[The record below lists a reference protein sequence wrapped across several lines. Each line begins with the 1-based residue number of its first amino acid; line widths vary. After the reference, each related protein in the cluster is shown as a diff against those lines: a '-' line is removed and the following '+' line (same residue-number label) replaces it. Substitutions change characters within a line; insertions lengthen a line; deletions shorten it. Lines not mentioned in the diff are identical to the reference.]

1 MKSTV
6 RAVRWNGQVLEL
18 LDQRLLPVEE
28 RWLACDGID
37 SVAFAIKE
45 MVVRGAPVI
54 GIAAAYG
61 MALRAAQ
68 VSGPAA
74 VFVSEMEAASKTLAA
89 TRPTAV
95 NLFWALER
103 VMRRAAAASNLNP
116 QERALAVAEEAIA
129 IDEEDLQLCLAM
141 GRHGAALL
149 PDRGGVMTHCNAGA
163 LATGGHG
170 TALGVIRSAL
180 WGGKQFK
187 VYSRETRPLLQGA
200 RLTAWEL
207 LKDGIDVTL
216 LCDSAAAHAMS
227 RGLINAVIVGA
238 DRIAAN
244 GDTANKIGTQGLAI
258 LARHFGIP
266 FYVAAPYSTVDLL
279 TRSGESIVIEERSP
293 QEVRFFQG
301 VQSAPEQVPVLNPA
315 FDVTPAELITA
326 IITDRGVV
334 RAPYPEQLLKTV
346 GRR

>member
-315 FDVTPAELITA
+315 FDVTPAELISA

>member
-6 RAVRWNGQVLEL
+6 RAVRWNGRELEL
-18 LDQRLLPVEE
+18 LDQRLLPSREQ
-28 RWLACDGID
+28 WLTCDSID
-37 SVAFAIKE
+37 TVAFAIKD

-61 MALRAAQ
+61 LAIRAAQ
-68 VSGPAA
+68 VSGPAS
-74 VFVSEMEAASKTLAA
+74 VFLTEMETASKTLAA

-103 VMRRAAAASNLNP
+103 MLRRAALASNLNP
-116 QERALAVAEEAIA
+116 QERAMAVAEEAIS
-129 IDEEDLQLCLAM
+129 IDEEDVQLCLAM
-141 GRHGAALL
+141 GRHGAPLM

-180 WGGKQFK
+180 WSGKSFK

-227 RGLINAVIVGA
+227 KGLINAVIVGA

-266 FYVAAPYSTVDLL
+266 FYVAAPYSTVDLM
-279 TRSGESIVIEERSP
+279 TRSGEAIVIEERSP
-293 QEVRFFQG
+293 DEVRRFQG
-301 VQSAPEQVPVLNPA
+301 VQSAPLEVAVLNPA
-315 FDVTPAELITA
+315 FDVTPADLITA
-326 IITDRGVV
+326 IITDRGVI
-334 RAPYPEQLLKTV
+334 RAPFAEQLLGTM
-346 GRR
+346 GRK